1 MRGADSRQGGTAR
14 AIRSRRLVDPCRSC
28 RSRRL
33 GARCCVG
40 GRIGRVG
47 GACGV
52 SRAVSC
58 TASRV
63 AGTALRSRS
72 SAFTTCQ
79 QRLKL
84 ACCVDLQ
91 VQLHGCAVV
100 VVVAA
105 GTAAVASVAR
115 ALQRGLRRAPAMVQ
129 QVFGRASS
137 YHAIGHRIGL
147 LLVLVSLAANP
158 GLQVHAALLLHHMR
172 RLVCGQ
178 PQVWLGPETDA
189 RAACVGPRPQRL
201 RGLRRRP
208 ADLGAHTRYIVPAEG
223 RLDVRGPRQRPFGL
237 SHTRRGGGVH
247 SGTVTCGRRGR
258 LRSVAGLGIADAA
271 GPLHRRQVT
280 RHPGRRRPGR
290 TSARATGPG
299 SDRRGLSLQRRLG
312 AGHAQIPEG
321 GWRPSLR
328 YSASIAARKS
338 A

>member
-1 MRGADSRQGGTAR
+1 MRGAGSRRGGTAR
-14 AIRSRRLVDPCRSC
+14 AIRSRRLADPCRSC

-52 SRAVSC
+52 SRTVSR
-58 TASRV
+58 TAGRV
-63 AGTALRSRS
+63 AGTAFRSRA
-72 SAFTTCQ
+72 SAFTTRQ

-105 GTAAVASVAR
+105 GTAAAATVAR

-137 YHAIGHRIGL
+137 HHAIGHRIGL
-147 LLVLVSLAANP
+147 LLVLVPLAADP

-189 RAACVGPRPQRL
+189 RAACVCPRAQRL
-201 RGLRRRP
+201 RGPCSRP
-208 ADLGAHTRYIVPAEG
+208 ADLGAHPRYIVPAEG
-223 RLDVRGPRQRPFGL
+223 RLDARGPRQRPFSLGDTG
-237 SHTRRGGGVH
+237 SGGGVH
-247 SGTVTCGRRGR
+247 SGTLACSRRWR
-258 LRSVAGLGIADAA
+258 PRAVAGRGIADAA
-271 GPLHRRQVT
+271 GPLHR
-280 RHPGRRRPGR
+280 
-290 TSARATGPG
+290 
-299 SDRRGLSLQRRLG
+299 
-312 AGHAQIPEG
+312 
-321 GWRPSLR
+321 
-328 YSASIAARKS
+328 
-338 A
+338 